1 MVIYQALNC
10 NASDINCIQ
19 FLTFKYITLI
29 FYFTLLQQLYV
40 FFVYSKTTTS
50 SYHGGLSG
58 GPPAIKGS
66 GPWSVYGSL
75 DHKWQ
80 MKSFQRGNKAREVGL
95 FSPQALNRTEKIL
108 VICPLDHG

>member
-10 NASDINCIQ
+10 NASDVNSIQ
-19 FLTFKYITLI
+19 FSPSNILLLFFTL
-29 FYFTLLQQLYV
+29 LLQQLCY